1 MQSTSPDADNV
12 VPIRPARPAGER
24 AEYPG
29 ADAFRGLVSTLQAS
43 ARAATVTSQADPRR
57 PGRTGYLIQGRTAEA
72 VFDAVDT
79 LMATVDPIR
88 GGVPGSAQFVGP
100 VRDAVSGWR
109 ALGEVI
115 VEQGR

>member
-1 MQSTSPDADNV
+1 MPTPDNV
-12 VPIRPARPAGER
+12 VPIRPAAPTSER

-29 ADAFRGLVSTLQAS
+29 ANAFRGFIDSIQAS

-72 VFDAVDT
+72 VFDAVDV
-79 LMATVDPIR
+79 LMATVDPVR
-88 GGVPGSAQFVGP
+88 GGVPGHAQFVGP

-115 VEQGR
+115 VE